1 MTASRLSSAL
11 LDRDMSQ
18 EERVAFDMYFA
29 SLCSMQVHPGAGT
42 KEHRKLS
49 LEECKDMA
57 MNMLTMRRDVV
68 GGC

>member
-1 MTASRLSSAL
+1 
-11 LDRDMSQ
+11 MSQ